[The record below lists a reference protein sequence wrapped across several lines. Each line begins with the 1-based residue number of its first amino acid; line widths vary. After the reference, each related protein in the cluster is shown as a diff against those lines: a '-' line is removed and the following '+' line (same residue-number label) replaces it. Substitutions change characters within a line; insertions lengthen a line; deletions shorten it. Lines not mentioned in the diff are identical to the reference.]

1 MDVSLFELGERG
13 VLITREMYHPYIIAW
28 NGAQIFQLW
37 KETTEPG
44 RFDSVEIRVLRE
56 PVDHVSDAIALA
68 TTWLDRHHAR
78 EHGDDIPS

>member
-13 VLITREMYHPYIIAW
+13 VLITREMYHPYIVAW

-44 RFDSVEIRVLRE
+44 RFESVDIRILTK
-56 PVDHVSDAIALA
+56 PVDHVSEAIVLA
-68 TTWLDRHHAR
+68 TAWLDQHRAP
-78 EHGDDIPS
+78 EHGDATPS